1 MDSKDTFL
9 LTIAEAASLL
19 RVCERTILRR
29 VTDGTISSIR
39 IGGIIRIPR
48 EQFRMSMVVPTTA
61 KQTL

>member
-9 LTIAEAASLL
+9 LTISEAASLL
-19 RVCERTILRR
+19 RVNPRTILRR
-29 VTDGTISSIR
+29 VNDGTISSIR

-48 EQFRMSMVVPTTA
+48 EQFRTSMVIPTA